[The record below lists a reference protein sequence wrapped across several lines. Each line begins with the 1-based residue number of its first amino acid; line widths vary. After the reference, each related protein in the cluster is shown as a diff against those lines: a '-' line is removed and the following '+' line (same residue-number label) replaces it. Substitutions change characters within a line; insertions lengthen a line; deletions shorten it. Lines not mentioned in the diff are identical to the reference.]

1 MTVKT
6 IELNDFDGAIVF
18 RSDGKKEEIYIND
31 TTDDDQGEYTR
42 FMVCYLAYAMGKMD
56 WIKKFEST
64 VEAWEK
70 EDEKRKSHD
79 EKARLK
85 AKLKLVKG
93 GDAEDKEDDS

>member
-1 MTVKT
+1 MPVKT

-18 RSDGKKEEIYIND
+18 RASGKKEEIYIND
-31 TTDDDQGEYTR
+31 TSDDEQSEYTR

-64 VEAWEK
+64 VETWEK

-85 AKLKLVKG
+85 AKLTLVEG
-93 GDAEDKEDDS
+93 GGTEDKEDDS

>member
-1 MTVKT
+1 
-6 IELNDFDGAIVF
+6 
-18 RSDGKKEEIYIND
+18 
-31 TTDDDQGEYTR
+31 
-42 FMVCYLAYAMGKMD
+42 
-56 WIKKFEST
+56 
-64 VEAWEK
+64 AWEK